1 MYDVLL
7 KNGEIID
14 PSQGIHT
21 VGSAA
26 IKDGKIALVGKNF
39 SRVEAKKVLNM
50 EGKII
55 APGLIDLHCH
65 PVAGFAWIGV
75 PSDEIGLNTGVA
87 LLCDGGSSGAAN
99 FETMRRFILEPT
111 KTDIFCFLN
120 LSTTGLIKM
129 PEILANHD
137 IDVDYSKRVVEA
149 NRNIIKGIKIR
160 AIQPLAEGLG
170 LKGIEMAKKLATDL
184 RMPLMVHLGETRE
197 RAPGDKMDDFSRAT
211 VAMLDEGD
219 ILSHYLTWEPGGM
232 ILKDGTIYPELEEAQ
247 KRGVVLDSCHGL
259 NHFSFTIARHAIAK
273 GFIPTVISTDMSTIG
288 LPVVQSLAVVMSKF
302 LNMGLSVAQVIEM
315 TTVNSAK
322 ALGEEDK
329 RGSLRPG
336 MSADITV
343 LELLQGD
350 YLFGDGT
357 GRESMHGKLLL
368 EPRMVFKGGEPM
380 PAYSRYHIPPLFK

>member
-1 MYDVLL
+1 
-7 KNGEIID
+7 
-14 PSQGIHT
+14 
-21 VGSAA
+21 
-26 IKDGKIALVGKNF
+26 
-39 SRVEAKKVLNM
+39 M

-75 PSDEIGLNTGVA
+75 PPDEIGLNTGVA

-99 FETMRRFILEPT
+99 FETMRRFILEPA

-120 LSTTGLIKM
+120 LSTTGLIRM
-129 PEILANHD
+129 PEILAIRD
-137 IDVDYSKRVVEA
+137 IDVDSSKRVVEA
-149 NRNIIKGIKIR
+149 NRDVIKGIKIR

-184 RMPLMVHLGETRE
+184 RMPIMVHLGETRD
-197 RAPGDKMDDFSRAT
+197 RTPGDKMDDFSRAT
-211 VAMLDEGD
+211 VAMLDKGD

-232 ILKDGTIYPELEEAQ
+232 ILKDGTIYPELEGAQ
-247 KRGVVLDSCHGL
+247 KRGVVLDSCNGL
-259 NHFSFTIARHAIAK
+259 NHFSFSIARHAIAK
-273 GFIPTVISTDMSTIG
+273 GLIPTVISTDMSTIG

-302 LNMGLSVAQVIEM
+302 LNMGLSVVQVIEM
-315 TTVNSAK
+315 TTINSAK

-357 GRESMHGKLLL
+357 GGESMHSKLLL
-368 EPRMVFKGGEPM
+368 EPRMVFKEGEPM